1 MKTGMNNIV
10 AERPEKEKKP
20 YLHLFLLS
28 ITAVVWGASFVSQ
41 SVGMDHVGPFTYN
54 GVRMLMGG
62 TVLLPVIPL
71 LRKFGITKRV
81 DMDDVLAV
89 KGVDSVEDLPW
100 YDRKPQFFGGLFAG
114 IVLFFASSFQQYA
127 IQFTTTGKAGFITS
141 LYVVL
146 VPVFGIFLGHKIKK
160 SDWAGVSLALV
171 GLYLL
176 SIKGGFYISHG
187 DFFLI
192 LCAIFYAIHIIVLDH
207 YSPMVDGVVLSST
220 QFFIVGLISLVPM
233 FAMENPA
240 WGALI
245 AAGPPL
251 LYSGILSS
259 GVGFTLQTIGLQK
272 VPPTQASLITSQE
285 STLSVVFGWLLLR
298 ETMTGRELIGCA
310 MMLTGVLISQLA
322 PEKKSK
328 SQSLT

>member
-1 MKTGMNNIV
+1 
-10 AERPEKEKKP
+10 
-20 YLHLFLLS
+20 
-28 ITAVVWGASFVSQ
+28 
-41 SVGMDHVGPFTYN
+41 
-54 GVRMLMGG
+54 
-62 TVLLPVIPL
+62 
-71 LRKFGITKRV
+71 
-81 DMDDVLAV
+81 
-89 KGVDSVEDLPW
+89 
-100 YDRKPQFFGGLFAG
+100 
-114 IVLFFASSFQQYA
+114 
-127 IQFTTTGKAGFITS
+127 
-141 LYVVL
+141 
-146 VPVFGIFLGHKIKK
+146 
-160 SDWAGVSLALV
+160 
-171 GLYLL
+171 
-176 SIKGGFYISHG
+176 
-187 DFFLI
+187 
-192 LCAIFYAIHIIVLDH
+192 
-207 YSPMVDGVVLSST
+207 
-220 QFFIVGLISLVPM
+220 
-233 FAMENPA
+233 MENPA